1 MRSALLSVKGVT
13 RAQVKLEEY
22 EAIVTY
28 DPEQATIEA
37 MIKAVSESRQGQI
50 GHGIPKPTVKK
61 GKAGVQLRM
70 TRSCDAGTRR
80 TGS

>member
-37 MIKAVSESRQGQI
+37 MIKAVSEAIGPIGQEYTA
-50 GHGIPKPTVKK
+50 TVKK
-61 GKAGVQLRM
+61 EKPA
-70 TRSCDAGTRR
+70 S
-80 TGS
+80 S

>member
-28 DPEQATIEA
+28 DPGQATVEA
-37 MIKAVSESRQGQI
+37 MIKAVGEATGPFGEGQYTA
-50 GHGIPKPTVKK
+50 KVKSK
-61 GKAGVQLRM
+61 SG
-70 TRSCDAGTRR
+70 
-80 TGS
+80 